1 MNEAIAFVG
10 LRAQLERLRPEI
22 EAAFGRVLDHG
33 QFIQGPEVFAL
44 ENALQEHCGARH
56 AVALSSGTDA
66 LLLALLAHGVGPGDA
81 VLVPAFTFTATAEVV
96 LLVGAEPVFVDVDG
110 RTFDLDLADLEARL
124 REVRRAGRLRPRAV
138 LAVDLFG
145 LPADYER
152 LAPLCERESLL
163 LIDDA
168 AQSFGGAL
176 HGARVGTLAPVTTT
190 SFFPAKPLG
199 GYGDG
204 GALFCD
210 DAGFAAVVRS
220 LREHGQGAQRYEV
233 LRVGINGRLDSL
245 QAAVL
250 LVKLG
255 VFAEELE
262 RREALARRYDERL
275 RHLVTVPQRRAGAT
289 SAWAQYTILVEE
301 RDRVRSALEE
311 RGVPTAIYYPKP
323 MHLQPAYA
331 AYGAGPGSM
340 PVSERLCGEVLSLP
354 MNPYL
359 QAAQIERVC
368 DAVEEVASRVVGR

>member
-1 MNEAIAFVG
+1 MTEAIPFVG

-22 EAAFGRVLDHG
+22 EAAFARVLDHG
-33 QFIQGPEVFAL
+33 QFIQGPEVFEL
-44 ENALQEHCGARH
+44 ERELQAFCGARH

-66 LLLALLAHGVGPGDA
+66 LLLALLAHGIGPGDA

-110 RTFDLDLADLEARL
+110 RTFDLDLDDLELRL
-124 REVRRAGRLRPRAV
+124 QAVRRAGRLRPRAV

-145 LPADYER
+145 LPADYRR
-152 LAPLCERESLL
+152 LAPLCAREELL

-168 AQSFGGAL
+168 AQSFGGSL
-176 HGARVGTLAPVTTT
+176 HGAAVGTLAPVTTT

-204 GALFCD
+204 GALLCD
-210 DAGFAAVVRS
+210 DGDFAAVVRS
-220 LREHGQGAQRYEV
+220 MREHGQGAQRYEV

-250 LVKLG
+250 LVKLR
-255 VFAEELE
+255 VFAEEQA

-275 RHLVTVPQRRAGAT
+275 RDLVAVPQRREGAV
-289 SAWAQYTILVEE
+289 SAWAQYTILVAE
-301 RDRVRSALEE
+301 RDRVRAGLEQ
-311 RGVPTAIYYPKP
+311 RGVPTAVYYPKP
-323 MHLQPAYA
+323 MHLQPAYL
-331 AYGAGPGSM
+331 AYGEGAGSM

-359 QAAQIERVC
+359 STAQAERVC
-368 DAVEEVASRVVGR
+368 DAVAEVASLLVGR